1 MSDPFARPMRRR
13 DVLRAG
19 AGAAMGLTGLGALAG
34 CRVDRQE
41 SSSLAATQRVVRARP
56 DGDLVYF
63 NWAEYLDPGLIEAFE
78 KRYGVKVRESNFDS
92 MPGMMAK
99 LRAGNRYDLIF
110 PGAEWADRL
119 IKANQ
124 LLRIDHGQLTAL
136 GDQLAPEFTNPWYD
150 EFSKHT
156 VPYALYATGLIY
168 RADKLSSMTGSWND
182 LKNPDARGRTFLLDD
197 FQEGIGAGNL
207 ANRFKLNTADEG
219 QVKTSKDWLLG
230 VKRNLRGISSDD
242 VGNMVSGNGWIH
254 HGWNGDVVN
263 IRNQVKNPEDY
274 RFIKA
279 SEGIPLGTDTFAIPV
294 NAPHPGTAL
303 TFINFVLQPENLARN
318 VAYFGYPMPY
328 AGARQPFADL
338 VKDDPAINVT
348 TDDLRNGQ
356 QYRDLGRDGLRL
368 WDDAWTDVKAS

>member
-1 MSDPFARPMRRR
+1 
-13 DVLRAG
+13 
-19 AGAAMGLTGLGALAG
+19 
-34 CRVDRQE
+34 
-41 SSSLAATQRVVRARP
+41 
-56 DGDLVYF
+56 
-63 NWAEYLDPGLIEAFE
+63 
-78 KRYGVKVRESNFDS
+78 
-92 MPGMMAK
+92 
-99 LRAGNRYDLIF
+99 
-110 PGAEWADRL
+110 
-119 IKANQ
+119 
-124 LLRIDHGQLTAL
+124 
-136 GDQLAPEFTNPWYD
+136 
-150 EFSKHT
+150 
-156 VPYALYATGLIY
+156 
-168 RADKLSSMTGSWND
+168 
-182 LKNPDARGRTFLLDD
+182 
-197 FQEGIGAGNL
+197 
-207 ANRFKLNTADEG
+207 
-219 QVKTSKDWLLG
+219 VKTSKDWLLG

-274 RFIKA
+274 KFIKA

-303 TFINFVLQPENLARN
+303 TFINFILQPENLARN